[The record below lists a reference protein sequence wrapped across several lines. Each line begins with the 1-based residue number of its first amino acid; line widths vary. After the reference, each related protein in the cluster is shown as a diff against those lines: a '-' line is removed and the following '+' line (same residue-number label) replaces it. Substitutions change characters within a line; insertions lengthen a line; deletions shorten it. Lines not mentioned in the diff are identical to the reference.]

1 MPVRL
6 KKKDWKEKLHAQRKL
21 RESEPK
27 SWRAKRLKRVSAKE
41 WQRLQDLHLLSSKDL
56 PRSARQRNPDLQKKK
71 DSRKRLPLRRHALP
85 KRSALKK
92 REFVA
97 ELPFTLYRFHDFI
110 HWGVD
115 FDHINEG
122 FLRLVGWK
130 GTFDGRCG
138 FTLETPTTVYE
149 LAKSVKEVLGIRHP
163 RIIGNPDLLV
173 TKIDMMLG
181 AGGSGAADNF
191 LGDDNQLMITGEIC
205 EWRDGEPIRDASQ
218 FGIPKAMLV
227 LGHCACE
234 SPGMK
239 VYAAD
244 MAEKYPALEVT
255 YIESG
260 ELFSYVD

>member
-1 MPVRL
+1 MTARELMEQLIGGAPLNRPTVDTCKHGDPEKEVRKVAL
-6 KKKDWKEKLHAQRKL
+6 CMTATPEVLNK
-21 RESEPK
+21 
-27 SWRAKRLKRVSAKE
+27 AKE
-41 WQRLQDLHLLSSKDL
+41 WGADMVITHEPTFHDHFEN
-56 PRSARQRNPDLQKKK
+56 PRGDAVT
-71 DSRKRLPLRRHALP
+71 
-85 KRSALKK
+85 LKK

-130 GTFDGRCG
+130 GSFDGRCG
-138 FTLETPTTVYE
+138 FTLDTPATVYE

-163 RIIGNPDLLV
+163 RIIGDPDLLV

-234 SPGMK
+234 APGMK

-244 MAEKYPALEVT
+244 MAEKYPELEIT